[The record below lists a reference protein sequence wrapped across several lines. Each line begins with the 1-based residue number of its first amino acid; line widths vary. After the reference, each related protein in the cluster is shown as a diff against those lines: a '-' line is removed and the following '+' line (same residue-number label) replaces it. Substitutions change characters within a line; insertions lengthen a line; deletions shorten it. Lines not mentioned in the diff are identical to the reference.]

1 MRIEEIMQD
10 VSNRFQQ
17 ANLYYGHGTDNPDD
31 EAFALVCM
39 ALDLPFDEA
48 ILDRDLSEKEEQKIT
63 VLADKRIQTRKPL
76 SYLTNTAYFVGLPF
90 YVDERV
96 LIPRSPFGEL
106 IANQFQPWI
115 QPESV
120 KSILDIGTGT
130 GYLLRELSLR
140 YPCALLFGLDISFQ
154 MLLKAKSAER
164 RGQLIQAD
172 AEELALK
179 KGRFD
184 LVVSNLVYQWL
195 SDLDKA
201 FIQAWQVLDKRGKFY
216 FTFFGRDTLSELKVC
231 LAAAKTKS
239 GLKNLPSKELVYRK
253 LNASG
258 FKVIEIVSLREEA
271 LFPDFFS
278 LLKWL
283 KLSGANRAGVRFRGL
298 EAKGV
303 LNKMDKIYAYNFRHN
318 GKVFASFEKVIVKA
332 EK

>member
-1 MRIEEIMQD
+1 MIPKKLIEQGFSE
-10 VSNRFQQ
+10 
-17 ANLYYGHGTDNPDD
+17 AADD
-31 EAFALVCM
+31 YDKYAFL
-39 ALDLPFDEA
+39 
-48 ILDRDLSEKEEQKIT
+48 Q
-63 VLADKRIQTRKPL
+63 KRIG
-76 SYLTNTAYFVGLPF
+76 A
-90 YVDERV
+90 
-96 LIPRSPFGEL
+96 EL
-106 IANQFQPWI
+106 IRRIDDDKKEYNL
-115 QPESV
+115 
-120 KSILDIGTGT
+120 ILDIGTGT
-130 GYLLRELSLR
+130 GYLLRALSLI

-154 MLLKAKSAER
+154 MLRKAKAAR
-164 RGQLIQAD
+164 IRGQLIQAD
-172 AEELALK
+172 AEELAAKL
-179 KGRFD
+179 GRFD

-216 FTFFGRDTLSELKVC
+216 FTFFGRDTLSELRKC
-231 LAAAKTKS
+231 LKAAKSKS
-239 GLKNLPSKELVYRK
+239 GFKNLPSKELVWRK

-258 FKVIEIVSLREEA
+258 FKGIEIVCLREEE

-303 LNKMDKIYAYNFRHN
+303 LNKMDKIYAHNFRHN